1 MSETIYNEQGDV
13 IEEDESESSLL
24 SIDIERDDLNENI
37 GGGIP
42 KGSIILIEGP
52 PGAGKSILAQRIA
65 YGLIGNGKSLTYVST
80 ELTTIDFIDQMSSLG
95 YDVTTPL
102 LSLDLLFV
110 SVYPLIGKMRPQE
123 EYLTRLMEAEDL
135 YKREAIIID
144 SLSNLVARSMDT
156 NNMASLISFLKKLA
170 GMKKTIII
178 TVEDGELDPISSKA
192 LRATSDVYLQ
202 MNLNASEDMISR
214 VIQVKRFMKAVE
226 RVNEIIAFRVE
237 AGLGLVI
244 ELSGLA

>member
-1 MSETIYNEQGDV
+1 MSEMIIGEQGEL
-13 IEEDESESSLL
+13 IEDDPSGSPLH
-24 SIDIERDDLNENI
+24 SIDIERDDLNENL

-42 KGSIILIEGP
+42 KGAIILIEGP
-52 PGAGKSILAQRIA
+52 PGAGKSILAQRFA
-65 YGLIGNGKSLTYVST
+65 YGLIENDQSLTYVST
-80 ELTTIDFIDQMSSLG
+80 ELTTIDFIDQMMSLG
-95 YDVTTPL
+95 YDVTSSL

-110 SVYPLIGKMRPQE
+110 SVYPLIGTMRPQE
-123 EYLTRLMEAEDL
+123 EYLKRLMEAEEL
-135 YKREAIIID
+135 FNREIIVID
-144 SLSNLVARSMDT
+144 ALSNLVARSMDT
-156 NNMASLISFLKKLA
+156 ANMSTLISFLKKLA

-178 TVEDGELDPISSKA
+178 TVEDGELDPISAKA
-192 LRATSDVYLQ
+192 LCATADVYLQ

-244 ELSGLA
+244 ELAGLA